1 MPKKEPGST
10 PRQRNQKGNSSRK
23 GQGLHANKGGKGARH
38 IDRNQELA
46 ASRNKTKNKN
56 KK

>member
-46 ASRNKTKNKN
+46 ASRNKTKNK
-56 KK
+56 K